1 MLAKSGRAVKHM
13 DRGMRPTAC
22 SQGILMSTA
31 RNPAPSALELLAY
44 AENIVASLTEGVV
57 VFDDGNRVQVV
68 NQALL
73 DMLDLQVERNAR
85 LRDLFSLGSELYRI
99 AAQAL
104 QGEPVRNEDAQYRT
118 PAGKSCWLRV
128 NAMIL
133 KDARERSLG
142 TMLTIKEV
150 SDLKR
155 AEREIWQV
163 EKMSALGR
171 LAASVAHE
179 VCNPLGAIDI
189 QLQLLQEDI
198 AAVDGELAEKVS
210 RRLNIARA
218 EMRRLDG
225 IVQNFL
231 RFSRPPALHLQ
242 QAAPNDLL
250 RHIFALVEP
259 EARKRQIELVLDL
272 ADSLPPITA
281 DENQLSQALLN
292 ILINAF
298 QATGEHPRVAL
309 KSRLDSSSC
318 EVVLE
323 IGDNGHGIPAEDLER
338 IFEFYYTTKDAGTG
352 LGLSIAQRIV
362 HQHGGTLEV
371 ESREGEGSTLS
382 IRLPCSHGEKT

>member
-1 MLAKSGRAVKHM
+1 MTRTGQAAPASPHSG
-13 DRGMRPTAC
+13 P
-22 SQGILMSTA
+22 
-31 RNPAPSALELLAY
+31 Y
-44 AENIVASLTEGVV
+44 AESIVASLTEGVV
-57 VFDDGNRVQVV
+57 VLDDNSRVQVV
-68 NQALL
+68 NHAFL
-73 DMLDLQVERNAR
+73 DMLDLQVPGALDPDAERRVR
-85 LRDLFSLGSELYRI
+85 LEDLVAADTELHRI
-99 AAQAL
+99 AARAVKGHL
-104 QGEPVRNEDAQYRT
+104 VRDEDLHHRLPGGEY
-118 PAGKSCWLRV
+118 CWLRANTMV
-128 NAMIL
+128 LQEADEGRLGIL
-133 KDARERSLG
+133 
-142 TMLTIKEV
+142 LTIREV

-155 AEREIWQV
+155 AEREIYQV

-179 VCNPLGAIDI
+179 VRNPLGAIDI

-198 AAVDGELAEKVS
+198 AAVDGELAEKVG
-210 RRLNIARA
+210 RRLNIAHA

-242 QAAPNDLL
+242 QVAPNDLL

-259 EARKRQIELVLDL
+259 EARERHIEIVLDL
-272 ADSLPPITA
+272 AEPLPVITA

-298 QATGEHPRVAL
+298 QAAAENPRVAL
-309 KSRLDSSSC
+309 QSRLDRSGR
-318 EVVLE
+318 E
-323 IGDNGHGIPAEDLER
+323 IMLQIADNGHGVPEQDLER

-371 ESREGEGSTLS
+371 ESRPGSGTTVS
-382 IRLPCSHGEKT
+382 ARLPIPSARDRT